1 MNGNC
6 DFEIIDHAF
15 DEDTNDDVCEDTCED
30 VGEHSGKR
38 KRGQDIDW
46 KEVARY
52 PDVISWKAS
61 VMFKEMDNL
70 TIKKSWNTQYAE
82 NETYQCKFAWKEN
95 YKQCEHLSM
104 LAFCE

>member
-6 DFEIIDHAF
+6 DFEIIDHDF